1 VAGTVSALQLTHR
14 RPAFGIECIEI
25 DGDDVP
31 VRERAVMST
40 AFGTLLRFEKESPLV
55 QPRVLLLP
63 GLAGHFATLIRET
76 VKTFLPGHDVYVADW
91 HNARDIA
98 VDAGRF
104 GLDEYIAHL
113 IDFVAAIGP
122 GTHLI
127 AVCQP
132 CPAALAVASIMA
144 EDDHDAQPRSLVL
157 MAGPV
162 DARVNPGPVNKFAGG
177 RSLDFLERTVITT
190 VPWPYAGAGRR
201 VYPGFLQAA
210 GFLAMAPRR
219 HLLAIAGLARD
230 LFAGADSDA
239 SKTIDFYDEYFAVL
253 DVTAEFYLETA
264 RAVFQDHD
272 LARGRLRWRDRVV
285 DPTAMT
291 TALFTIEGENDT
303 MCPPGQTRAAH
314 DLCTGIPETRKR
326 HLLQAAVG
334 HYGVFS
340 GGRFEREIYPEIVAF
355 INEAEN
361 SL

>member
-1 VAGTVSALQLTHR
+1 VTETVGALQLTHR
-14 RPAFGIECIEI
+14 RPAFGIESVEL
-25 DGDDVP
+25 DGDAVP

-40 AFGTLLRFEKESPLV
+40 PFGTLLRFEKETPID
-55 QPRVLLLP
+55 QPRVLLVP

-76 VKTFLPGHDVYVADW
+76 VMTFLPGHDVYVADW
-91 HNARDIA
+91 HNARDVA

-113 IDFVAAIGP
+113 VDFVSAIGA
-122 GTHLI
+122 GTHLVAI
-127 AVCQP
+127 CQP
-132 CPAALAVASIMA
+132 CPAALAAAAIMA
-144 EDDHDAQPRSLVL
+144 EDGHEAEPRSLVL

-162 DARVNPGPVNKFAGG
+162 DARINPGPVNKFAAG
-177 RSLDFLERTVITT
+177 RSLDLLAHTVIAT
-190 VPWPYAGAGRR
+190 VPRPHPGAGRR

-219 HLLAIAGLARD
+219 HLSAFAGVMRDIA
-230 LFAGADSDA
+230 AGADADA
-239 SKTIDFYDEYFAVL
+239 DKTLAFYDEYFAVL

-272 LARGRLRWRDRVV
+272 LARGRLRWRDRIV
-285 DPTAMT
+285 DPTAIT

-314 DLCTGIPETRKR
+314 DLCTGIPDTRKR
-326 HLLQAAVG
+326 SLLQSGVG
-334 HYGVFS
+334 HYGIFS

-355 INEAEN
+355 IKEAEG
-361 SL
+361 SP